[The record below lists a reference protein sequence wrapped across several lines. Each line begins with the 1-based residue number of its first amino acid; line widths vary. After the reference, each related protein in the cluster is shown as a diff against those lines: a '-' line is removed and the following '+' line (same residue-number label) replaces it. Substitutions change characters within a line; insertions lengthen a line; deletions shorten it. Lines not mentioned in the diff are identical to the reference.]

1 MQKKESDEKMD
12 MSQYLGMF
20 IEEARDHI
28 QSLND
33 NMLKLEE
40 NPENLQLVNE
50 IFRSAHTLKGMA
62 GTMGFVNMQKLTH
75 AMENVLA
82 AARDGKLKVN
92 PNIMDVLFKTVDAL
106 EAYLDVIVATGTEGQ
121 EANSH
126 LVNALN
132 AILGKPAEDMV
143 HISSSKA
150 SKKYEYDEFVV
161 RTIERAWSQGFN
173 VYKFDVELDQN
184 CLLKSARAY
193 LVFRAV
199 EEFGE
204 IIHSKP
210 SVQDIEDEKFDFEFS
225 ITVISKQPIEKI
237 RERILSISEI
247 REVKALEIKSGEVG
261 RAEEKEEIEE
271 VQQDS
276 QIQETVK
283 VVRQQ
288 KQEAPQKTSKTV
300 RVDIE
305 RLDVLMNLVSELIII
320 KSRIEGLAKKYNDRQ
335 YEESIEYLERITTS
349 LHDAVMKV
357 RMVPVERVFSR
368 FPRMMRD
375 LVRELGKEFELVMS
389 GEDTEVDRTIVDEL
403 GDPLI
408 HLLRNAADHGIED
421 PEERVKNGK
430 SRSGLIKLSA
440 YHDGN
445 NVVIE
450 VEDDGKGIN
459 LEKVKQKAIEKGLLK
474 EDQIDLS
481 DQEIIDFL
489 FMPSF
494 STKDKVTNLSGRGV
508 GLDVVKTKIEQLGGM
523 VEVKTQKGKGTKF
536 VIRLPLT
543 LAIIQ
548 ALLVTVHDEIYAIPV
563 ASIREIVDVAKED
576 IKVVQKGKE
585 IIMLRNQ
592 VIPIKHLHSIVGLE
606 PVLDKKK
613 FTVVIVR
620 RGEKLT
626 GIIVDKLLGQ
636 QDVVIKSL
644 GKYLEGIRLI
654 SGATI
659 LGDGSVAMILDP
671 NMLTV

>member
-1 MQKKESDEKMD
+1 MKIMD
-12 MSQYLGMF
+12 MSQYLGLF

-40 NPENLQLVNE
+40 NPEDLQLINE

-82 AARDGKLKVN
+82 AARDGKLKIN
-92 PNIMDVLFKTVDAL
+92 SNIMDILFKTVDAL
-106 EAYLDVIVATGTEGQ
+106 ESYLDVVISTGTEGSEHNLQ
-121 EANSH
+121 
-126 LVNALN
+126 LVNSLN
-132 AILGKPAEDMV
+132 AILGKPQEEVVA
-143 HISSSKA
+143 SSEKVA
-150 SKKYEYDEFVV
+150 GKLEYDEFVI
-161 RTIERAWSQGFN
+161 RAIERAYAQGFN
-173 VYKFDVELDQN
+173 VYKIDVELDKN

-193 LVFRAV
+193 LVFKAV
-199 EEFGE
+199 EELGE
-204 IIHSKP
+204 IINSKP
-210 SVQDIEDEKFDFEFS
+210 PVQDIEDEKFDFEFS
-225 ITVISKQPIEKI
+225 ITVVSKEPLEKI

-247 REVKALEIKSGEVG
+247 REAKGIEVRVG
-261 RAEEKEEIEE
+261 D
-271 VQQDS
+271 VQAKQTQETAATADTVQS
-276 QIQETVK
+276 TETVK
-283 VVRQQ
+283 VVRDQ
-288 KQEAPQKTSKTV
+288 KQEGMQKTSKTV

-320 KSRIEGLAKKYNDRQ
+320 KSRIEQFAKKYNDRQ

-375 LVRELGKEFELVMS
+375 LARELKKEFELVMS

-430 SRSGLIKLSA
+430 PRSGTIKLSA

-450 VEDDGKGIN
+450 IEDDGRGIDI
-459 LEKVKQKAIEKGLLK
+459 EKVRKKAIEKGLLK
-474 EDQIDLS
+474 EDQLDLS

-489 FMPSF
+489 FLPSF
-494 STKDKVTNLSGRGV
+494 STKDKVTSLSGRGV
-508 GLDVVKTKIEQLGGM
+508 GLDVVKTKIEQLGGV
-523 VEVKTQKGKGTKF
+523 VEVKTEKGRGTKF
-536 VIRLPLT
+536 TIRLPLT

-548 ALLVTVHDEIYAIPV
+548 ALLVTVKDEIYAIPI
-563 ASIREIVDVAKED
+563 ASIREIVDVAKEE
-576 IKVVQKGKE
+576 IRVVQKGKE
-585 IIMLRNQ
+585 IIVLRNQ
-592 VIPIKHLHSIVGLE
+592 VIPIKYLHKIVGLE
-606 PVLDKKK
+606 MDFDRKKY
-613 FTVVIVR
+613 TVVIVK

-626 GIIVDKLLGQ
+626 GIIVDRLLGQ
-636 QDVVIKSL
+636 QDIVIKSL
-644 GKYLEGIRLI
+644 GKYLEGIRLV

-671 NMLTV
+671 NMLSV

>member
-1 MQKKESDEKMD
+1 MIAMD
-12 MSQYLGMF
+12 ISQYLGMF
-20 IEEARDHI
+20 IEEAKDHI

-40 NPENLQLVNE
+40 NPGDLQLINE

-82 AARDGKLKVN
+82 AARDGKLRIN
-92 PNIMDVLFKTVDAL
+92 SNIMDVLFKTIDAL
-106 EAYLDVIVATGTEGQ
+106 EEYLDVIVATGTEGSEQ
-121 EANSH
+121 NIS
-126 LVNALN
+126 LVNSLN
-132 AILGKPAEDMV
+132 GILGRPQEEVALKDKTQGAQF
-143 HISSSKA
+143 
-150 SKKYEYDEFVV
+150 EYDEFVI
-161 RTIERAWSQGFN
+161 RAIERANSQGFN
-173 VYKFDVELDQN
+173 VYRLDVELDPN

-193 LVFRAV
+193 LVFKAV
-199 EEFGE
+199 EELGE

-225 ITVISKQPIEKI
+225 ITIVSKESLEKI
-237 RERILSISEI
+237 RDRILSISEI
-247 REVKALEIKSGEVG
+247 REVKGIEIKET
-261 RAEEKEEIEE
+261 
-271 VQQDS
+271 S
-276 QIQETVK
+276 QIAVQAKQEVTEQETGAITETVK
-283 VVRQQ
+283 VVRDQ
-288 KQEAPQKTSKTV
+288 KQEAAKKTAQTV

-320 KSRIEGLAKKYNDRQ
+320 KSRIEGLTKKYSDRQ
-335 YEESIEYLERITTS
+335 FEESIEYLERITTS

-375 LVRELGKEFELVMS
+375 LARELGKEFELVMS

-430 SRSGLIKLSA
+430 PRSGLIKLSA

-450 VEDDGKGIN
+450 VEDDGKGIDI
-459 LEKVKQKAIEKGLLK
+459 EKVRKKAIEKGLLK
-474 EDQIDLS
+474 EDQLDLS
-481 DQEIIDFL
+481 DQEIIDLLFL
-489 FMPSF
+489 PSF

-523 VEVKTQKGKGTKF
+523 VEVKSEKGRGTKF
-536 VIRLPLT
+536 IIRLPLT

-548 ALLVTVHDEIYAIPV
+548 ALLVTVADEIYAIPI
-563 ASIREIVDVAKED
+563 ASIKEIVDVAKED

-585 IIMLRNQ
+585 IILLRNQ
-592 VIPIKHLHSIVGLE
+592 VIPIKYLHKIVGLE
-606 PVLDKKK
+606 ENPDRKKY
-613 FTVVIVR
+613 TVVIVK

-626 GIIVDKLLGQ
+626 GIVVDKLLGQ
-636 QDVVIKSL
+636 QDIVIKSL
-644 GKYLEGIRLI
+644 GKYLEGVRLV

-671 NMLTV
+671 NVLVV

>member
-1 MQKKESDEKMD
+1 MKVMD

-20 IEEARDHI
+20 IEEAKDHI

-40 NPENLQLVNE
+40 NPEDLQLINE

-82 AARDGKLKVN
+82 AARDGKVRIN
-92 PNIMDVLFKTVDAL
+92 SNIMDVLFKTVDAL
-106 EAYLDVIVATGTEGQ
+106 EEYLDVIVATGTEGSEQ
-121 EANSH
+121 NLQ
-126 LVNALN
+126 LVNSLN
-132 AILGKPAEDMV
+132 GILGRPQEEIVVSAK
-143 HISSSKA
+143 KA
-150 SKKYEYDEFVV
+150 TAQLEYDEFVI
-161 RTIERAWSQGFN
+161 RAIERAYSQGFN
-173 VYKFDVELDQN
+173 VYKFDIELDPN

-193 LVFRAV
+193 LVFKAV
-199 EEFGE
+199 EELGE
-204 IIHSKP
+204 IINSKP
-210 SVQDIEDEKFDFEFS
+210 PVQDIEDEKFDFEFS
-225 ITVISKQPIEKI
+225 ITIVSKEPLEKI

-247 REVKALEIKSGEVG
+247 REAKGIEVKVGDVKVEGTQQEVG
-261 RAEEKEEIEE
+261 RTEE
-271 VQQDS
+271 VQS
-276 QIQETVK
+276 TEAVK
-283 VVRQQ
+283 VVREQ
-288 KQEAPQKTSKTV
+288 KQEGLQRTSKTV

-320 KSRIEGLAKKYNDRQ
+320 KSRIEGFAKKYNDRQ

-375 LVRELGKEFELVMS
+375 LARELGKEFELVMS

-408 HLLRNAADHGIED
+408 HLLRNAADHGIEE

-430 SRSGLIKLSA
+430 PRSGLIKLSA

-450 VEDDGKGIN
+450 VEDDGKGIDI
-459 LEKVKQKAIEKGLLK
+459 EKVKKKAIEKGLLK
-474 EDQIDLS
+474 EDQLDLS
-481 DQEIIDFL
+481 EQEIIDFL
-489 FMPSF
+489 FLPSF

-523 VEVKTQKGKGTKF
+523 IEVKTEKGKGTKF

-548 ALLVTVHDEIYAIPV
+548 ALLVTVKDEIYAIPI
-563 ASIREIVDVAKED
+563 ASIKEIIDVARDD

-592 VIPIKHLHSIVGLE
+592 VIPIKYLHKIVGLE
-606 PVLDKKK
+606 ADLDTRRKY
-613 FTVVIVR
+613 TVVIVK

-626 GIIVDKLLGQ
+626 GIVVDKLLGQ
-636 QDVVIKSL
+636 QDIVIKSL
-644 GKYLEGIRLI
+644 GKYLEGIRLV

-671 NMLTV
+671 NMLSV

>member
-1 MQKKESDEKMD
+1 MD
-12 MSQYLGMF
+12 ISQYLGMF
-20 IEEARDHI
+20 IEEAKDHI

-40 NPENLQLVNE
+40 NPGDLQLINE

-82 AARDGKLKVN
+82 AARDGKLRIN
-92 PNIMDVLFKTVDAL
+92 SNIMDVLFKTIDAL
-106 EAYLDVIVATGTEGQ
+106 EEYLDVIVATGTEGSEQ
-121 EANSH
+121 NIS
-126 LVNALN
+126 LVNSLN
-132 AILGKPAEDMV
+132 GILGRPQEEVALKDKTQGAQF
-143 HISSSKA
+143 
-150 SKKYEYDEFVV
+150 EYDEFVI
-161 RTIERAWSQGFN
+161 RAIERANSQGFN
-173 VYKFDVELDQN
+173 VYRLDVELDPN

-193 LVFRAV
+193 LVFKAV
-199 EEFGE
+199 EELGE

-225 ITVISKQPIEKI
+225 ITIVSKESLEKI
-237 RERILSISEI
+237 RDRILSISEI
-247 REVKALEIKSGEVG
+247 REVKGIEIKET
-261 RAEEKEEIEE
+261 
-271 VQQDS
+271 S
-276 QIQETVK
+276 QIAVQAKQEVTEQETGAITETVK
-283 VVRQQ
+283 VVRDQ
-288 KQEAPQKTSKTV
+288 KQEAAKKTAQTV

-320 KSRIEGLAKKYNDRQ
+320 KSRIEGLTKKYSDRQ
-335 YEESIEYLERITTS
+335 FEESIEYLERITTS

-375 LVRELGKEFELVMS
+375 LARELGKEFELVMS

-430 SRSGLIKLSA
+430 PRSGLIKLSA

-450 VEDDGKGIN
+450 VEDDGKGIDI
-459 LEKVKQKAIEKGLLK
+459 EKVRKKAIEKGLLK
-474 EDQIDLS
+474 EDQLDLS
-481 DQEIIDFL
+481 DQEIIDLLFL
-489 FMPSF
+489 PSF

-523 VEVKTQKGKGTKF
+523 VEVKSEKGRGTKF
-536 VIRLPLT
+536 IIRLPLT

-548 ALLVTVHDEIYAIPV
+548 ALLVTVADEIYAIPI
-563 ASIREIVDVAKED
+563 ASIKEIVDVAKED

-585 IIMLRNQ
+585 IILLRNQ
-592 VIPIKHLHSIVGLE
+592 VIPIKYLHKIVGLE
-606 PVLDKKK
+606 ENPDRKKY
-613 FTVVIVR
+613 TVVIVK

-626 GIIVDKLLGQ
+626 GIVVDKLLGQ
-636 QDVVIKSL
+636 QDIVIKSL
-644 GKYLEGIRLI
+644 GKYLEGVRLV

-671 NMLTV
+671 NVLVV

>member
-1 MQKKESDEKMD
+1 MKVMD

-20 IEEARDHI
+20 IEEAKDHI

-40 NPENLQLVNE
+40 NPEDLQLINE

-62 GTMGFVNMQKLTH
+62 GTMGFTNMQKLTH

-82 AARDGKLKVN
+82 AARNSKLRIN
-92 PNIMDVLFKTVDAL
+92 SNIMDVLFKTVDAL
-106 EAYLDVIVATGTEGQ
+106 EEYLDVIVATGTEGSEQ
-121 EANSH
+121 NLQ
-126 LVNALN
+126 LVNSLN
-132 AILGKPAEDMV
+132 SILGIPQGEIVANAK
-143 HISSSKA
+143 KA
-150 SKKYEYDEFVV
+150 TGQLEYDEFVI
-161 RTIERAWSQGFN
+161 RAIERAYSQGFN
-173 VYKFDVELDQN
+173 VYKFDIELDPN

-193 LVFRAV
+193 LVFKTV
-199 EEFGE
+199 EELGE
-204 IIHSKP
+204 IINSKP
-210 SVQDIEDEKFDFEFS
+210 PVQDIEDEKFDFEFS
-225 ITVISKQPIEKI
+225 ITVVSKEPLEKI

-247 REVKALEIKSGEVG
+247 REVKGIEVKIG
-261 RAEEKEEIEE
+261 DVKVEGVQQEVSRTEE
-271 VQQDS
+271 VQGT
-276 QIQETVK
+276 EAAK
-283 VVRQQ
+283 VVREQ
-288 KQEAPQKTSKTV
+288 KQEGPKVTSKTV

-320 KSRIEGLAKKYNDRQ
+320 KSRIEGFAKKYNDRQ

-375 LVRELGKEFELVMS
+375 LARELGKEFELVMS
-389 GEDTEVDRTIVDEL
+389 GEETEVDRTIVDEL

-408 HLLRNAADHGIED
+408 HLLRNAADHGIEE

-430 SRSGLIKLSA
+430 PRSGLIRLSA

-450 VEDDGKGIN
+450 VEDDGRGIDV
-459 LEKVKQKAIEKGLLK
+459 EKVKKKAIEKGLLK
-474 EDQIDLS
+474 EDQLDLS

-489 FMPSF
+489 FLPSF

-523 VEVKTQKGKGTKF
+523 IEVKTEKGKGTKF
-536 VIRLPLT
+536 IIRLPLT

-548 ALLVTVHDEIYAIPV
+548 ALLVAVRDEIYAIPI
-563 ASIREIVDVAKED
+563 ASIKEIVDVARED

-585 IIMLRNQ
+585 IIVLRNQ
-592 VIPIKHLHSIVGLE
+592 VIPIKYLHKIVGLE
-606 PVLDKKK
+606 ADLDKKK
-613 FTVVIVR
+613 YTVVIVK

-626 GIIVDKLLGQ
+626 GIVVDKLLGQ
-636 QDVVIKSL
+636 QDIVIKSL
-644 GKYLEGIRLI
+644 GKYLEGIRLV

-671 NMLTV
+671 NMLSV

>member
-1 MQKKESDEKMD
+1 MD

-40 NPENLQLVNE
+40 NPDNLQLINE

-82 AARDGKLKVN
+82 AARDGKLKIN
-92 PNIMDVLFKTVDAL
+92 SNIMDVLFKTVDAL
-106 EAYLDVIVATGTEGQ
+106 EEYLDVIVATGSEGTEQNIG
-121 EANSH
+121 
-126 LVNALN
+126 LVNSLN
-132 AILGKPAEDMV
+132 SILGKPQEQTGV
-143 HISSSKA
+143 EGKKVSISL
-150 SKKYEYDEFVV
+150 EYDEFVM
-161 RTIERAWSQGFN
+161 RAIERAHSQGFN
-173 VYKFDVELDQN
+173 VYKLDVELDPN

-193 LVFRAV
+193 LVFKAV
-199 EEFGE
+199 EELGE

-210 SVQDIEDEKFDFEFS
+210 PVQDIEDEKFDFEFS
-225 ITVISKQPIEKI
+225 ITIVSKEPLEKI

-247 REVKALEIKSGEVG
+247 REVKGTEIKETKDVTATESQQEVTKG
-261 RAEEKEEIEE
+261 QEA
-271 VQQDS
+271 QS
-276 QIQETVK
+276 TETVK
-283 VVRQQ
+283 VVREQ
-288 KQEAPQKTSKTV
+288 KQAVTKKTSQTV

-320 KSRIEGLAKKYNDRQ
+320 KSRIEGLAKRYNGRQ
-335 YEESIEYLERITTS
+335 FEESIEYLERITTS

-375 LVRELGKEFELVMS
+375 LARELGKEFELVMS
-389 GEDTEVDRTIVDEL
+389 GEDTEIDRTIVDEL

-421 PEERVKNGK
+421 PEERVRNGK
-430 SRSGLIKLSA
+430 PRSGLIKLSA

-450 VEDDGKGIN
+450 VEDDGKGIDI
-459 LEKVKQKAIEKGLLK
+459 EKVKKKAIEKGLLK
-474 EDQIDLS
+474 EDQLDLS
-481 DQEIIDFL
+481 DQEVIDFL
-489 FMPSF
+489 FLPSF

-523 VEVKTQKGKGTKF
+523 IEVNTEKGKGTRF

-548 ALLVTVHDEIYAIPV
+548 ALLVTVADEIYAIPI
-563 ASIREIVDVAKED
+563 ASIKEIIDIAKED
-576 IKVVQKGKE
+576 IKTVQKGRE

-592 VIPIKHLHSIVGLE
+592 VIPIKYLHKIVGRDID
-606 PVLDKKK
+606 LDKKK
-613 FTVVIVR
+613 YTVVIVK

-636 QDVVIKSL
+636 QDIVIKSL
-644 GKYLEGIRLI
+644 GKYLEGIKLV

-671 NMLTV
+671 NVLAAV